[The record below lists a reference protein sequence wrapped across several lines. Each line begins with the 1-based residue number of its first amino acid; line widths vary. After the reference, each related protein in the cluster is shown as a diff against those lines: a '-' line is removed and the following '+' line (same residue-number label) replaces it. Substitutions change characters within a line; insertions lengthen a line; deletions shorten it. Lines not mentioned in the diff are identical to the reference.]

1 MKFHAWAD
9 GGVQVVERA
18 DLIAVARNGD
28 GCDGCAFY
36 ESELRDDCF
45 EHACFAENFPEGHLL
60 RDTPHRIIWV
70 RKD

>member
-1 MKFHAWAD
+1 MKFQTLGD
-9 GGVQVVERA
+9 GSTLVVERA
-18 DLIAVARNGD
+18 DLIAVARDGD
-28 GCDGCAFY
+28 GCSGCVFD
-36 ESELRDDCF
+36 EGEFQEDCF